1 MTLQAGTGNSRR
13 QLHFPRMRPLTL
25 RLAGSGVLATCAL
38 LISRD
43 IGSDVA
49 ADDSMPNIR
58 LRSESGSLRS
68 PSLAEA
74 KLAAKRP
81 GGDPSAG
88 FEGSVDP
95 NRRLPGGQIQ
105 PVASTPLPAVQLSA
119 SARLPAVILAQFDS
133 GASERQPTTPETTAA
148 NAALVASFYLDLA
161 ERVAAESPDDT
172 ASAGNDAQLPAGE
185 ATAVIAPGP
194 VLDAATATANER
206 FRALFGQNA
215 YNRRSIASALEVSV
229 PE

>member
-1 MTLQAGTGNSRR
+1 
-13 QLHFPRMRPLTL
+13 MRPLTL

-38 LISRD
+38 LIARE

-49 ADDSMPNIR
+49 GDDSSPNIR
-58 LRSESGSLRS
+58 LRSESGSLLS

-74 KLAAKRP
+74 KLAARRP
-81 GGDPSAG
+81 GGDTSAD
-88 FEGSVDP
+88 FESSADP
-95 NRRLPGGQIQ
+95 NRRLPGGSLH

-133 GASERQPTTPETTAA
+133 DAGDCQPTTPETTAA
-148 NAALVASFYLDLA
+148 SDALEASFYLNLA
-161 ERVAAESPDDT
+161 ERVAADSQDNI
-172 ASAGNDAQLPAGE
+172 ASAGSDAQLLAGE
-185 ATAVIAPGP
+185 ATAVIEPGP

-215 YNRRSIASALEVSV
+215 YNRRSIASALEVTS